1 MELNNQYAIILRK
14 KIPYVSEFFLG
25 MLSLCLIIIAICLFL
40 FMPALRSSNEMK
52 VVATIAII
60 PDSLKWLILYSGIG
74 LLIFWL
80 LYKNAAFNDKGLVV
94 FKPDVVAIS
103 TNKSIY
109 QIPVSSINK
118 IELIDPVDYKD
129 DFKGKFIV
137 VIYSQN
143 DENFRFQLKQY
154 NDCINFIDTLA
165 TYDILRNRI
174 KNLNKTFL
182 SDSSI

>member
-1 MELNNQYAIILRK
+1 MESNNQYAIIIRK

-25 MLSLCLIIIAICLFL
+25 ILSLCLIVIAICLFL

-60 PDSLKWLILYSGIG
+60 PETAKWLILYSGSG
-74 LLIFWL
+74 LLIFWV
-80 LYKNAAFNDKGLVV
+80 LYKYAAFSNKGLVI
-94 FKPDVVAIS
+94 FKPDVVTIS

-129 DFKGKFIV
+129 DFKVKFIV

-143 DENFRFQLKQY
+143 DENFRFQLKEY

-165 TYDILRNRI
+165 TYDVLRNRI
-174 KNLNKTFL
+174 KSLNKTFL
-182 SDSSI
+182 SESSI